1 MGKRDNEQVRAL
13 FEIFSR
19 INRIIHR
26 KIFTAVD
33 FKGRPGQM
41 YLLGKLRKARASDQ
55 NGMRVSDL
63 ATSFG
68 ITASGITQM
77 VTTLEDQGLV
87 VRSMDAEDR
96 RAVRVHL
103 TEAGIGMI
111 ESLEAFY
118 GSIFA
123 GLIDHLGEK
132 RAEDLLSLLS
142 DAAEYMDK
150 LDYGAAAC
158 GRASKEGKG

>member
-1 MGKRDNEQVRAL
+1 MRKSENEQVRAL

-41 YLLGKLRKARASDQ
+41 YLLAKLRKAMAADPEGLRI
-55 NGMRVSDL
+55 SDL
-63 ATSFG
+63 AASFA

-77 VTTLEDQGLV
+77 VTSLEEQGLV
-87 VRSMDAEDR
+87 GRSMDAEDR
-96 RAVRVHL
+96 RAVRVHI
-103 TEAGIGMI
+103 TEAGLKMI
-111 ESLEAFY
+111 EALEGFY

-123 GLIDHLGEK
+123 GLIDHLGGR
-132 RAEDLLSLLS
+132 RADDLLALLS
-142 DAAEYMDK
+142 DTAEYMDK

-158 GRASKEGKG
+158 GCALKEGKS